1 MKSILSIESSSCCR
15 SQKLHIADTEA
26 TPILST
32 DSDSKSLTS
41 LSQAIV
47 SSNATIDHLGL
58 GRIRNVHARYANGEV
73 VQTALFHDKT
83 GVTATVAGKEV
94 RRSLEIEKILG
105 VIHKVLNGSEEIDGD
120 GADGEGGQIK
130 SPQENVG
137 AS

>member
-1 MKSILSIESSSCCR
+1 M
-15 SQKLHIADTEA
+15 
-26 TPILST
+26 
-32 DSDSKSLTS
+32 TS

-47 SSNATIDHLGL
+47 SSNAAVDHLGL

>member
-1 MKSILSIESSSCCR
+1 M
-15 SQKLHIADTEA
+15 
-26 TPILST
+26 
-32 DSDSKSLTS
+32 TS
-41 LSQAIV
+41 LSQAIG
-47 SSNATIDHLGL
+47 SSNAAVDHLGL

-73 VQTALFHDKT
+73 IQTALFNDKT

-105 VIHKVLNGSEEIDGD
+105 VIHKALNGSEEGDGD
-120 GADGEGGQIK
+120 GADGEGGQNK